1 MASGSVRFGWDL
13 DNVVAPRDRN
23 RRRHH
28 LAGSGVGGGAHR
40 PRRHQRIHRGGVS
53 IVSIIGVGWS
63 LRTDHTILRTVM
75 RESLPILT
83 VAGILDL
90 IAGITIEKRLEDF
103 LEFPVLLILLPGFLG
118 TAGALGGVLSS
129 RLATQGHLGL
139 VRPGAL
145 PRGQA
150 GSDIVMIFTLCVPIF
165 AVAGVVAEVGGLITG
180 QASPGLWQITAVD
193 VLGGLLAS
201 LAVVIVGFYST
212 VVAIRF
218 GLDPD
223 TYGIPMV
230 TSSLDFVGAFTLI
243 LALVAVGVA

>member
-1 MASGSVRFGWDL
+1 MTATGDVITLPARVGS
-13 DNVVAPRDRN
+13 
-23 RRRHH
+23 
-28 LAGSGVGGGAHR
+28 GAHR
-40 PRRHQRIHRGGVS
+40 PRRHQRIHRGGRVDR
-53 IVSIIGVGWS
+53 VHIGVGWS

-103 LEFPVLLILLPGFLG
+103 VEFPVLLILLPGFLG

-129 RLATQGHLGL
+129 RLATKVHLGL

-165 AVAGVVAEVGGLITG
+165 AVAGVVADFGGLITG
-180 QASPGLWQITAVD
+180 QVSPGLWQM
-193 VLGGLLAS
+193 
-201 LAVVIVGFYST
+201 IVGPGT
-212 VVAIRF
+212 RRVVGLAGCRDRCPTRPSWRSVRSRPGYLRHPDGDLVARF
-218 GLDPD
+218 RRRVPLTSP
-223 TYGIPMV
+223 
-230 TSSLDFVGAFTLI
+230 SSLW
-243 LALVAVGVA
+243 ALHDWTGDL